1 MFAHVVNIF
10 PILTVSEF
18 MNRKIIIIP
27 LLALIV
33 FPQLEAISI
42 TAQDKIKVTATI
54 WALASI
60 AREIGG
66 DRVDVIA
73 IVPIDSDPH
82 QYSPKPSDIEL
93 VRSCDLFICIGK
105 EEFINMLGEG
115 GGIRLEWSDWI
126 NAGVEV
132 KNENPHY
139 IWLYPP
145 NVKIVAEVIAKALAT
160 IDPIN
165 MEYYIGKAAEFKRK
179 IDDLNNWAREI
190 IYEMNVKNKNIVLAA
205 SHFEPLIEYLKLP
218 IIDVL
223 IRGEEKAAGPIDIVR
238 VEESL
243 RKFNVKLI
251 VTSIV
256 ERDGDEGRLAA
267 QLSEDTGIPIV
278 YLYPSPRSSSDNYI
292 EFIKYNT
299 AIITGA
305 LTASSSSKSE
315 ASREEI
321 NIKSLY
327 LTLST
332 ALLAIAVIIL
342 IMMLQRASR

>member
-1 MFAHVVNIF
+1 MFVHAVNISH
-10 PILTVSEF
+10 ILTIGEF
-18 MNRKIIIIP
+18 MNWKIVVIP
-27 LLALIV
+27 LLALMI
-33 FPQLEAISI
+33 FPQLEATSTI
-42 TAQDKIKVTATI
+42 AQDKVKVTATI

-66 DRVDVIA
+66 DRVSVTA

-115 GGIRLEWSDWI
+115 GRIRLEWNDWI

-145 NVKIVAEVIAKALAT
+145 NAKIVAEVIAKALAT

-165 MEYYIGKAAEFKRK
+165 MEYYISKAVEFNRK
-179 IDDLNNWAREI
+179 IDDLNSWTKEI
-190 IYEMNVKNKNIVLAA
+190 IYEMNVNNNNIVLAA
-205 SHFEPLIEYLKLP
+205 SHFEPLVEYLKLP

-223 IRGEEKAAGPIDIVR
+223 IRGEGKAIGPIDIVR

-256 ERDGDEGRLAA
+256 EREGDEGRLAA

-305 LTASSSSKSE
+305 LTASLSSKAKTSQE
-315 ASREEI
+315 TS
-321 NIKSLY
+321 IKGLY